1 MPNLVV
7 RGNSACA
14 HGPCLEGTL
23 TPEVPTGSWRW
34 RVPAT
39 FCPWHLCVLCFL
51 WGWGCFPTV
60 LSVLL
65 LDKGLLWPSR
75 TELMSSYIWTSK
87 PWPSNLCLLFS
98 MDTAAP
104 PISLLTV
111 VTSVMGGNLST
122 GGVTHPHRRELS
134 TGQARMWPPADSV
147 KQLSKRLL
155 AVPTVYTWKRRQ

>member
-14 HGPCLEGTL
+14 HGRHPYPRGSCWVLALESASHILPVTS
-23 TPEVPTGSWRW
+23 VC
-34 RVPAT
+34 A
-39 FCPWHLCVLCFL
+39 VLPL
-51 WGWGCFPTV
+51 GRGCFPTV

-98 MDTAAP
+98 MDTP
-104 PISLLTV
+104 HPISLLTV

-122 GGVTHPHRRELS
+122 GGVTHPNRRELS
-134 TGQARMWPPADSV
+134 TGQPRMWPPADSV

-155 AVPTVYTWKRRQ
+155 AVPTVYTWKRWQ